1 MITSKWNWKSLVG
14 VGKNKEC
21 FSRTADSF
29 VKTATPVTGRS
40 HFHPWKR
47 PRVRHLTLEQLRE
60 KKKPGSTVPN
70 NFVFSSKGT
79 ITYESLDLPDFIN
92 GFLEFQKE
100 KPDACTSSLT
110 KHLQL
115 LMARAS
121 TYNWS
126 SVRSFHLL
134 NRLPWQSTKADFRGL
149 TVTRFVRDHKVNI
162 FHASRLTNA
171 PTHIGHATKSTH
183 AAVTVTKIQPWQ
195 EGEILP

>member
-1 MITSKWNWKSLVG
+1 MELAKIKSVSPEPQTASLRQPRLSQAALTSIPGSALG
-14 VGKNKEC
+14 SGI
-21 FSRTADSF
+21 
-29 VKTATPVTGRS
+29 
-40 HFHPWKR
+40 
-47 PRVRHLTLEQLRE
+47 LTLEQLRE

-183 AAVTVTKIQPWQ
+183 AAVTVTKIQPRQ

>member
-1 MITSKWNWKSLVG
+1 MLELAKIKSVSPEPQTPSLRQPRLLQAALTSIPGSALG
-14 VGKNKEC
+14 SGI
-21 FSRTADSF
+21 
-29 VKTATPVTGRS
+29 
-40 HFHPWKR
+40 
-47 PRVRHLTLEQLRE
+47 LTLEQLRE

-79 ITYESLDLPDFIN
+79 ITYESLDLPDFVN

-100 KPDACTSSLT
+100 QPDACTSSLT

-134 NRLPWQSTKADFRGL
+134 NRLPRQSTKADFRGL
-149 TVTRFVRDHKVNI
+149 TVTRFVKDQKVNI

-171 PTHIGHATKSTH
+171 PTHIGHATKSKH
-183 AAVTVTKIQPWQ
+183 AAATVTKIQPRQ
-195 EGEILP
+195 EGEIMP